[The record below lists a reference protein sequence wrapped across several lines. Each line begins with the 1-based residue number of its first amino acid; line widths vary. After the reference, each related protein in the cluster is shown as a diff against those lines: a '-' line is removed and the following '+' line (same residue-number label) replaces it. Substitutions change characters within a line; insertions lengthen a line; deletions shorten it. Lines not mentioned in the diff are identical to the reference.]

1 MAEEPR
7 KMAKLNNDSSTLQF
21 AAAVTAMS
29 IGTGKRLIRNF
40 HYYRQETAEVVSKP
54 ECLHLYREIRLNLFG
69 LQNLYLDD
77 VNQQS
82 DTGSSFKVM
91 LAKQIQDNFEDLHRK
106 ILFFDADSITD
117 LIPIIDRQRSF
128 WKESTEPQFYESDL
142 PIKIDRHLSTDFPA
156 MEQYLHSLPDHSDKM

>member
-1 MAEEPR
+1 M
-7 KMAKLNNDSSTLQF
+7 LQF

-40 HYYRQETAEVVSKP
+40 HYYRQETTEVVTKA

-69 LQNLYLDD
+69 LQNLYLSD

-91 LAKQIQDNFEDLHRK
+91 LAKQIQDSFEDLHRK
-106 ILFFDADSITD
+106 ILFFDADFITD
-117 LIPIIDRQRSF
+117 LIPLIDKQRSF
-128 WKESTEPQFYESDL
+128 WKESTEPEFYECNL
-142 PIKIDRHLSTDFPA
+142 PIKIDSHLSTDFPA
-156 MEQYLHSLPDHSDKM
+156 MERYLHSLPDQSNEA

>member
-1 MAEEPR
+1 M
-7 KMAKLNNDSSTLQF
+7 NNNSSMLQF

-40 HYYRQETAEVVSKP
+40 HYYRQETTEIVYKE
-54 ECLHLYREIRLNLFG
+54 ECLHLYREIRQNLFG
-69 LQNLYLDD
+69 LQNLYLND

-82 DTGSSFKVM
+82 DTSSSFKVM

-106 ILFFDADSITD
+106 ILFFDADLIANI
-117 LIPIIDRQRSF
+117 IPIIDRQRSF
-128 WKESTEPQFYESDL
+128 WKELTEPEFYENDL

-156 MEQYLHSLPDHSDKM
+156 MEQYLHSLPDHSNEA